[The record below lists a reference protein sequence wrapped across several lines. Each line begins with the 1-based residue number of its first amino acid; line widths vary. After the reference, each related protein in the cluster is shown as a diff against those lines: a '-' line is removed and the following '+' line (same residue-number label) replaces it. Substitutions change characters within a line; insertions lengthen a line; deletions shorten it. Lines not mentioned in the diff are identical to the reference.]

1 VLWWREVN
9 RRERAVNIVL
19 RRMGWRIVSY
29 VQWLVHIEAFVDRT
43 GYYGVRSSTMLGKMY
58 ASQSHV
64 YF

>member
-29 VQWLVHIEAFVDRT
+29 VQWLLHIKAFVDWT
-43 GYYGVRSSTMLGKMY
+43 GYYGVRSRIMLGKMH